1 MVKFNPGLCQISSKV
16 FLSKNM
22 KLELTKYSLPFT
34 PRYSDDNTKSY
45 SKKFIAR
52 KKTKMEQNFNPRLV
66 LIGLS
71 GTGPWTTVYFS
82 PFCLH
87 LGVKKSK
94 EI

>member
-45 SKKFIAR
+45 SKTFIAR

-71 GTGPWTTVYFS
+71 GTGP
-82 PFCLH
+82 
-87 LGVKKSK
+87 
-94 EI
+94 